1 MKLISDALEMT
12 RNVRSAVAAG
22 WNGVVAPVFVLLVA
36 LAVLWALI
44 STFGLNSGYTVD
56 WDGIAIFVLTFYALY
71 GLGLVVTFF
80 GFFRGISAKEQQLNN
95 IITYCYAFIVF
106 SLSIS
111 IVPFV
116 ALPLMTGLD
125 RVMQQSQMGMVAGCV
140 VTPKSPDVRDD
151 AADQAVPRELR
162 CGYNTDQWVINL
174 GGTVTR
180 QPGSPPAQ
188 VQPGSKHPDPVHVQI
203 SGGLVV
209 PLYAVVLSLMGAVVS
224 MTRRVPEIQRRLSLD
239 DPEHISNDQAREM
252 LVFQIMQVV
261 SAPLIVLT
269 AYYLI
274 APNSRATTIVLSF
287 ASGFSSET
295 VLLFI
300 RASLEKVK
308 PAPSITSLNQPVL
321 LSHSSLEFGKV
332 AVGQAGKKTITIRN
346 AGSTPLEITG
356 LVSSG
361 EFNATTNTPMPMSIA
376 AGASGFVDVEFKPQS
391 AGSKAMVLS
400 IVAKADGFPRS
411 VELTGIGI
419 AA

>member
-22 WNGVVAPVFVLLVA
+22 WNGVVAPVFILLVA

-44 STFGLNSGYTVD
+44 STFGFNSGYTVD

-80 GFFRGISAKEQQLNN
+80 GFFRGISAKEQQLSN

-125 RVMQQSQMGMVAGCV
+125 SIMQQSQMGMVAGCV
-140 VTPKSPDVRDD
+140 VTPKSLDVKDD
-151 AADQAVPRELR
+151 AAEQAVPRELR
-162 CGYNTDQWVINL
+162 CGYHTDQWVINL
-174 GGTVTR
+174 GGTVTP
-180 QPGSPPAQ
+180 QPGPPPAQ
-188 VQPGSKHPDPVHVQI
+188 VHPGSKHPDPVHVQI
-203 SGGLVV
+203 GGGLVV

-269 AYYLI
+269 AYYLV

-300 RASLEKVK
+300 RASLEKIK
-308 PAPSITSLNQPVL
+308 PAPSISSLNQPVL

-332 AVGQAGKKTITIRN
+332 TLGQASKKTITIRN

-356 LVSSG
+356 LVSTG
-361 EFNATTNTPMPMSIA
+361 EFSATTNTPMPMSIA
-376 AGASGFVDVEFKPQS
+376 PGASGFVDVEFKPQS
-391 AGSKAMVLS
+391 AGQKTMVLS
-400 IVAKADGFPRS
+400 IAAKADGFPRS